1 MKKNN
6 KLLVFCTLFAATT
19 VIQAKQSKLVDIDNL
34 NYVSQLENI
43 EDEKNDNIF
52 VEFIDGSVVEKPGKS
67 IDKVPRSVI
76 RSKKKKGQSDVNR
89 YVAFDEDSYGVL
101 TNNLTELDEDYVVS
115 SKIFDLTGMNDA
127 MEPFNRRMYAFNTQF
142 DEKIAYPVS
151 RVYGA
156 IVPKPVRKGIAN
168 FYNNFKEIP
177 TFVNSLLQLKPGKAI
192 NALGRLAVN
201 STVGVLGVMDV
212 ASHMGM
218 QKDWETMGDTLGHY
232 GVNTGSY
239 LVLPLLGPSTVRDG
253 VGTLADTA
261 MESAARG
268 AVEDALFFDKGVFDE
283 NIYGFTRPVMTGLN
297 ARSLIS
303 FKYGDLNS
311 PFEYDLVRAF
321 YYNFR
326 KIQVA
331 K

>member
-1 MKKNN
+1 M
-6 KLLVFCTLFAATT
+6 
-19 VIQAKQSKLVDIDNL
+19 
-34 NYVSQLENI
+34 
-43 EDEKNDNIF
+43 
-52 VEFIDGSVVEKPGKS
+52 
-67 IDKVPRSVI
+67 
-76 RSKKKKGQSDVNR
+76 
-89 YVAFDEDSYGVL
+89 
-101 TNNLTELDEDYVVS
+101 
-115 SKIFDLTGMNDA
+115 
-127 MEPFNRRMYAFNTQF
+127 
-142 DEKIAYPVS
+142 
-151 RVYGA
+151 
-156 IVPKPVRKGIAN
+156 
-168 FYNNFKEIP
+168 
-177 TFVNSLLQLKPGKAI
+177 
-192 NALGRLAVN
+192 
-201 STVGVLGVMDV
+201 
-212 ASHMGM
+212 
-218 QKDWETMGDTLGHY
+218 
-232 GVNTGSY
+232 
-239 LVLPLLGPSTVRDG
+239 LPLLGPSTVRDG

>member
-89 YVAFDEDSYGVL
+89 YVAFDEDSYG
-101 TNNLTELDEDYVVS
+101 
-115 SKIFDLTGMNDA
+115 DLTGMNDA

-177 TFVNSLLQLKPGKAI
+177 TFVNSLLQLKPGKAM

-239 LVLPLLGPSTVRDG
+239 LVLPFLGPSTVRDG

>member
-1 MKKNN
+1 M
-6 KLLVFCTLFAATT
+6 
-19 VIQAKQSKLVDIDNL
+19 
-34 NYVSQLENI
+34 
-43 EDEKNDNIF
+43 
-52 VEFIDGSVVEKPGKS
+52 
-67 IDKVPRSVI
+67 
-76 RSKKKKGQSDVNR
+76 
-89 YVAFDEDSYGVL
+89 
-101 TNNLTELDEDYVVS
+101 
-115 SKIFDLTGMNDA
+115 
-127 MEPFNRRMYAFNTQF
+127 
-142 DEKIAYPVS
+142 
-151 RVYGA
+151 
-156 IVPKPVRKGIAN
+156 
-168 FYNNFKEIP
+168 
-177 TFVNSLLQLKPGKAI
+177 

-253 VGTLADTA
+253 VGILADTA

-297 ARSLIS
+297 VRSLIS